1 VICKLYYNDVLWK
14 KAKQHFANSRI
25 VLPAS
30 FSARYYAI
38 VRYNS
43 CCCLVSVCMSVWM
56 SITRY
61 CLDTTGRFELFV
73 AWKLPP
79 AYALSG
85 NFCHGKSIVLSTKL
99 IDGRRCLARIALWTE
114 VVASVKKQYGDRT
127 STVASTVNLVRP
139 KMARLITLSVQC
151 MFVEQ
156 SWEYMYV

>member
-1 VICKLYYNDVLWK
+1 
-14 KAKQHFANSRI
+14 
-25 VLPAS
+25 
-30 FSARYYAI
+30 
-38 VRYNS
+38 
-43 CCCLVSVCMSVWM
+43 M

-114 VVASVKKQYGDRT
+114 GS
-127 STVASTVNLVRP
+127 LV
-139 KMARLITLSVQC
+139 
-151 MFVEQ
+151 
-156 SWEYMYV
+156 